1 MPPLPPATPPVID
14 RYRPDID
21 GLRAIA
27 VLLVVIFHAF
37 PRFIKGG
44 FIGVD
49 VFFVISGYLISSL
62 IFVSLENDRFSY
74 IEFYSRRIKR
84 ILPVLILVIVS
95 CAAFGWYVLLADEY
109 RQLGAHIMAGAGF
122 VSNFVLWSEAGYFDR
137 QSFEKPLLHLWSLAI
152 EEQFYIV
159 WPLLLGWAWR
169 RKWNILWVIALI
181 LSGSLLIEIWLTGSD
196 EIAAFYAPWSRFW
209 ELMTG
214 CALAHITRH
223 RPQSLWFL
231 SLQKNWQS
239 AIGLT
244 LIFLAALLLS
254 KQSAFPGWW
263 ALLPTIG
270 TFLVIN
276 AGPDASLNR
285 RFLSGKKMVWIGLLS
300 YSLYLWH
307 WPIISFIHIIS
318 FKKSISPA
326 VFILAILAS
335 FLVAWISYRFFER
348 KIRYSAK
355 RATPIVLLIAC
366 LFCILL
372 GFSIQQQKLL
382 ARNDGI
388 DLGFMT
394 NLQESQDFKAQLKTG
409 KSNDFTYYFIDTQA
423 RENVLFIGDSH
434 IWQYIPRLLALS
446 KNPDFAMKF
455 TDLAVINACPVIPEV
470 FDEVF
475 PKCKESWPER
485 LRLALSP
492 NIDSVVIG
500 GCWNCILSSAV
511 EKPVLSA
518 ADDPRKQ
525 RALALL
531 EGAIKQIAA
540 VKKVYLLL
548 DNPNNPLFNPRNF
561 FIGSRLTEIKLRDLH
576 KPIPLD
582 PEQAALRN
590 ELIAIAQRAGAI
602 VIDPLPALC
611 PDNQCQIL
619 DGEGKPIYIDNH
631 HLSPSW
637 VIQHADYLDSSLQI
651 TGEKP

>member
-1 MPPLPPATPPVID
+1 MPPLTTPAPPAIAH
-14 RYRPDID
+14 YRPDID

-44 FIGVD
+44 FVGVD

-62 IFVSLENDRFSY
+62 IFAHLENGRFSY

-84 ILPVLILVIVS
+84 ILPVLILVIIS

-109 RQLGAHIMAGAGF
+109 RQLGRQIMAGAGF
-122 VSNFVLWSEAGYFDR
+122 VSNFALWSEAGYFDR

-159 WPLLLGWAWR
+159 WPLLLGWAWN
-169 RKWNILWVIALI
+169 RKWNIPWVIALI
-181 LSGSLLIEIWLTGSD
+181 LCGSFLSTILLTGSN

-209 ELMTG
+209 ELMIG
-214 CALAHITRH
+214 CILAYITLH
-223 RPQSLWFL
+223 RPPSLWFL
-231 SLQKNWQS
+231 SLKQNWQS

-244 LIFLAALLLS
+244 LIVLAALLLN

-270 TFLVIN
+270 TALIIN
-276 AGPDASLNR
+276 AGPDAGLNR
-285 RFLSGKKMVWIGLLS
+285 RVLSGKRMVWIGLLS

-318 FKKSISPA
+318 FKKEVNPWI
-326 VFILAILAS
+326 FIAAIFVS
-335 FLVAWISYRFFER
+335 FLLAWLSYNFFER
-348 KIRYSAK
+348 KIRYRSNSK
-355 RATPIVLLIAC
+355 TPLALLLAC

-372 GFSIQQQKLL
+372 GFAIEQQQLR

-388 DLGFMT
+388 DMGFMIDP
-394 NLQESQDFKAQLKTG
+394 QESQDFKAQLQTAQ
-409 KSNDFTYYFIDTQA
+409 SDDFTYYYIDTKA

-434 IWQYIPRLLALS
+434 IWQYIPRLLELA
-446 KNPDFAMKF
+446 KNPNFSMKF
-455 TDLAVINACPVIPEV
+455 TDLAIINACPVIPEI
-470 FDEVF
+470 FDAVF
-475 PKCKESWPER
+475 PKCTASWPER
-485 LRLALSP
+485 LKLALRP
-492 NIDSVVIG
+492 DIDSVVIG
-500 GCWNCILSSAV
+500 GCWNCVLSSSV
-511 EKPVLSA
+511 EKPVLSS

-531 EGAIKQIAA
+531 ESALKSIAA
-540 VKKVYLLL
+540 TKKVYLLL

-561 FIGSRLTEIKLRDLH
+561 LVGSRLTELKLRDLH
-576 KPIPLD
+576 TPIPLD
-582 PEQAALRN
+582 PEQAALR
-590 ELIAIAQRAGAI
+590 EALIAIAQRTGAI

-611 PDNQCQIL
+611 PDHQCRIL
-619 DGEGKPIYIDNH
+619 DDAGKPIYIDNH
-631 HLSPSW
+631 HLSPAW
-637 VIQHADYLDSSLQI
+637 VIQQADYLDSALQ
-651 TGEKP
+651 TTRGKP

>member
-1 MPPLPPATPPVID
+1 MPPLTTPTPPAIPH
-14 RYRPDID
+14 YRPDID

-44 FIGVD
+44 FVGVD

-62 IFVSLENDRFSY
+62 IFAHLENGRFSH

-109 RQLGAHIMAGAGF
+109 RQLGRQIMAGAGF
-122 VSNFVLWSEAGYFDR
+122 VSNFALWSEAGYFDR

-159 WPLLLGWAWR
+159 WPLLLGWAWS
-169 RKWNILWVIALI
+169 RKWNIPWVITLI
-181 LSGSLLIEIWLTGSD
+181 LCGSFLSNILLTGSD

-209 ELMTG
+209 ELMIG
-214 CALAHITRH
+214 CILAYITLH

-231 SLQKNWQS
+231 ALKQNWQS
-239 AIGLT
+239 AIGLA
-244 LIFLAALLLS
+244 LIVLAALLLN

-270 TFLVIN
+270 TFLIIN

-285 RFLSGKKMVWIGLLS
+285 HVLSGKRMVWIGLLS

-318 FKKSISPA
+318 FKKEVNPWI
-326 VFILAILAS
+326 FIAAIFAS
-335 FLVAWISYRFFER
+335 FLLAWLSYNFFER
-348 KIRYSAK
+348 KIRYSPNSK
-355 RATPIVLLIAC
+355 TPIALLLAC
-366 LFCILL
+366 LCCILL
-372 GFSIQQQKLL
+372 GLSIEQQKLR

-388 DLGFMT
+388 DMGFMIDP
-394 NLQESQDFKAQLKTG
+394 QESQDFKAQLQTAQ
-409 KSNDFTYYFIDTQA
+409 SDDFTYYYIDTKA

-434 IWQYIPRLLALS
+434 IWQYIPRLLELA
-446 KNPDFAMKF
+446 KNPNFSMKF
-455 TDLAVINACPVIPEV
+455 TDLAIINACPVIPEI

-475 PKCKESWPER
+475 PKCKASWPER
-485 LRLALSP
+485 LKLALRSD
-492 NIDSVVIG
+492 IDSVVIG
-500 GCWNCILSSAV
+500 GCWNCVLSSSV
-511 EKPVLSA
+511 EKPVLSS

-531 EGAIKQIAA
+531 ENALKSIAA
-540 VKKVYLLL
+540 TKKVYLLL

-561 FIGSRLTEIKLRDLH
+561 LVGSRLTELKLRDLH

-582 PEQAALRN
+582 PEQAALR
-590 ELIAIAQRAGAI
+590 EALIAIAQRTGAI

-611 PDNQCQIL
+611 PDHQCRIL
-619 DGEGKPIYIDNH
+619 DDAGKPIYIDNH
-631 HLSPSW
+631 HLSPAW
-637 VIQHADYLDSSLQI
+637 VIQQADFLDSALQT
-651 TGEKP
+651 TGKKP